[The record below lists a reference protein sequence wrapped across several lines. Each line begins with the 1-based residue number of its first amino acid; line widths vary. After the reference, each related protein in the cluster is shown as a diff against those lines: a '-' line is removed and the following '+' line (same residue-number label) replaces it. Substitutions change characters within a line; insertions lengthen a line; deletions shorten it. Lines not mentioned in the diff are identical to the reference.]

1 MELDSHFAGTRLKT
15 FRTHVDWRRTMNY
28 AAAVSDPNPVYLDDE
43 REGGIL
49 APPMFSTA
57 LTWPIL
63 ANIGDYIQDATF
75 PRELLLTQVHHTEHL
90 QFHRP
95 VKPGEELS
103 VRGRIAAILPHR
115 AGTRVVI
122 RLAAQDADGQSV
134 FTEHLGAMLR
144 GVKCLG
150 GGRGETELPV
160 LPRSSNLVDG
170 GWEAN
175 VFIEPERPHLYDGCT
190 GIVFPIHTSQRFAHQ
205 VGLPG
210 IILQGTATLALA
222 AREMVNREAS
232 GDPCRLEGLAGRFSG
247 MVRPGTTIQIRMV
260 SQSVDRRGTDLFFD
274 VWNADGQPAI
284 RNGWA
289 YIRCSE
295 RPDWE

>member
-15 FRTHVDWRRTMNY
+15 YRTRVDWRHTMNY

-43 REGGIL
+43 RADGIL
-49 APPMFSTA
+49 APPMFSSA
-57 LTWPIL
+57 VTWPIL

-95 VKPGEELS
+95 VFPGEDLS

-122 RLAAQDADGQSV
+122 CLEAQDANGQPV

-144 GVKCLG
+144 GVNCLG
-150 GGRGETELPV
+150 GGQGESDLPV
-160 LPRSSNLVDG
+160 MPRPSNPMDG
-170 GWEAN
+170 GWHAN

-190 GIVFPIHTSQRFAHQ
+190 GIVFPIHTSQRFARQ

-222 AREMVNREAS
+222 AREIVNREAS
-232 GDPCRLEGLAGRFSG
+232 GDPARLEGLACRFSG

-260 SQSVDRRGTDLFFD
+260 SQSTDHRGTDLFFE

-289 YIRCSE
+289 FIRWSDGP
-295 RPDWE
+295 RPA